1 LVHISE
7 LEPHRVERVEDVIN
21 EGDTVLVKVIGIDRE
36 GKIKLSRKQALPGYV
51 DTGEPAAAGGGSR
64 GGGGGGDRP
73 RRRPEHSRR

>member
-1 LVHISE
+1 ME
-7 LEPHRVERVEDVIN
+7 
-21 EGDTVLVKVIGIDRE
+21 KVIGIDRE

-51 DTGEPAAAGGGSR
+51 DTGEPAST